1 MAPQRLD
8 SNVGVV
14 LAGTGARD
22 GGGSPGDI
30 LTVLRLTRERLST
43 NQRPALAPADQS
55 YDEMRQQT
63 QYLPQDPII
72 WHRPQGDVSCQN
84 VSRGICHEEWKLW
97 HKVLWYY
104 FETTPNLESG
114 RLAPEWCLVC
124 PLSPECCQ
132 VPSQHL
138 MGSSSE
144 KYASSTKRRPQV
156 MISLLIIT
164 QCGPGGMIAAHFHF
178 SRILERRGGLL
189 EKMMGSVFSCCE
201 SWLETICV
209 FPPPEW

>member
-1 MAPQRLD
+1 MVPQRLD

-14 LAGTGARD
+14 LAGMEE
-22 GGGSPGDI
+22 GSPGDI
-30 LTVLRLTRERLST
+30 LTVLTLTRERLST
-43 NQRPALAPADQS
+43 KQRPALVPADQS

-63 QYLPQDPII
+63 QYLPQSPII
-72 WHRPQGDVSCQN
+72 WHRPRGDVSCQN

-114 RLAPEWCLVC
+114 RLAPESCLVC
-124 PLSPECCQ
+124 PLSPEWCQ

-156 MISLLIIT
+156 MISL
-164 QCGPGGMIAAHFHF
+164 AHHNSVWPRRHGRGTF
-178 SRILERRGGLL
+178 SL
-189 EKMMGSVFSCCE
+189 FSDSRE
-201 SWLETICV
+201 EEGTAGENDGVS
-209 FPPPEW
+209 F